1 MNVEIR
7 RASDRFVDRVAGRL
21 SRHAF
26 SFGPHFDPERLAF
39 GPLVCHDDHVLGP
52 GIGFEEHAHEAL
64 EIVTWVVSG
73 SVVHTDAT
81 GATATLVAGD
91 CGVLSAG
98 SGVRHSEIAGPE
110 GPVRF
115 VQVWLTPDDPDTAPV
130 HARTSVTAEPGSGL
144 VPVVGGGGP
153 LSVGVAGA
161 VFAVARLDA
170 GETLALPASHQVY
183 GYITTG
189 ALLRFSLAEPLSAGD
204 AFSLTDQ
211 PSYDVTA
218 AVPTEILVWSFA

>member
-7 RASDRFVDRVAGRL
+7 RASDRFVERAVGRL
-21 SRHAF
+21 SKHGF
-26 SFGPHFDPERLAF
+26 SFGAHFDPERVSF
-39 GPLVCHDDHVLGP
+39 GPLVCHDDHLLGRDL
-52 GIGFEEHAHEAL
+52 GFEEHAHAAL

-73 SVVHTDAT
+73 ELVHTDGT
-81 GATATLVAGD
+81 GASATLVAGD

-98 SGVRHSEIAGPE
+98 SGVRHSEVAGPD

-115 VQVWLTPDDPDTAPV
+115 VQVWLTPDDPDTVPV

-161 VFAVARLDA
+161 VFAVARLEA
-170 GETLALPASHQVY
+170 GETLTLPAAHQVY
-183 GYITTG
+183 GYLTTG